1 MIGAGK
7 LQASDLRL
15 VVTLLKSGDIQPIE
29 CAPLSYGRG
38 IDHLAPE
45 DFMPLLDELMHHG
58 TSGLWTILE
67 ILTMYLHGGRTPD
80 QSIIRKFKEVLL
92 APALLKGINRRT
104 MDGHYLQE
112 TVTRLAKQGAINR
125 PFAHALAKQLLSICY
140 NRDHDVFFELDD
152 YIRKCLQALL
162 KTNPQEVWAQLSPLL
177 LSKDWLVR
185 DRVRNLIEFEHDNNL
200 GPGLLFGLPENL
212 YLDWTRRNPDKR
224 ATIVMEWLPIAV
236 KANDG
241 ALSWHPTLEAFV
253 REFGAKKGV
262 LAGIGIRLHPRSWWG
277 SVAPLLEP
285 LIPLL
290 ESWDTHPLPEVR
302 GWAEQRI
309 GQLKKQI
316 EEERRRDDDPTR
328 FN

>member
-1 MIGAGK
+1 
-7 LQASDLRL
+7 
-15 VVTLLKSGDIQPIE
+15 
-29 CAPLSYGRG
+29 
-38 IDHLAPE
+38 
-45 DFMPLLDELMHHG
+45 
-58 TSGLWTILE
+58 
-67 ILTMYLHGGRTPD
+67 
-80 QSIIRKFKEVLL
+80 
-92 APALLKGINRRT
+92 
-104 MDGHYLQE
+104 
-112 TVTRLAKQGAINR
+112 
-125 PFAHALAKQLLSICY
+125 
-140 NRDHDVFFELDD
+140 
-152 YIRKCLQALL
+152 LQALL

-185 DRVRNLIEFEHDNNL
+185 DRVKNLIEFERDDNL

-212 YLDWTRRNPDKR
+212 YLDWTRRNPDDR
-224 ATIVMEWLPIAV
+224 ATIVMDWLPIAV

-241 ALSWHPTLEAFV
+241 TLSWHPALEAFV

-277 SVAPLLEP
+277 SVAPFLEP

-302 GWAEQRI
+302 SWAEQSI
-309 GQLKKQI
+309 VHLKKQI